1 MTAPAQ
7 NASYGKV
14 PFLEKIGFGLG
25 ELGNNLFWQF
35 FMYYLL
41 FFYTD
46 IYKIAPGVE
55 AAAVAG
61 KMFLIVRMFDAVFDV
76 VIGVIADRTNSRW
89 GKYRPYLL
97 FGALPFG
104 LAGVLAFSTPDFDAS
119 GKIVYAYITY
129 TFLMMIYS
137 LVAIPQNSLLG
148 VLSPDSLERTTLSK
162 YKFVFA
168 FCAGLIVQFGTPRFV
183 ELLGHGDKAKGFQQ
197 TLIGYAIIAVV
208 LFIVSFLTIRER
220 VTPPPQQK
228 TDLKQDFTDLFK
240 NLPWIMLSLTT
251 LATIMAI
258 AIRSSTFVYYFKYY
272 VGERE
277 VNTLFWGVRKFSGEE
292 LMGYFLVMGTLVTI
306 AGTMLVPFFT
316 RLIGKKALYCVLIG
330 TSGLVTVAYYF
341 ISPDQIGL
349 IFFGQVLYSITL
361 GPTSAVLWAMYADTA
376 DYSEWRNNRRAT
388 ALVFSAAIMAQKF
401 GWTFGGWVPGE
412 MLSAFGYVADTQLS
426 QRTLHGIL
434 LMNSIIP
441 AVCAFAAAGLVLLYN
456 LSDNKMKEIEGE
468 LKGRREGAVATS

>member
-14 PFLEKIGFGLG
+14 PFMEKIGYGLG

-46 IYKIAPGVE
+46 IYKIAPGVK

-61 KMFLIVRMFDAVFDV
+61 EMFLIVRMFDAVFDV
-76 VIGVIADRTNSRW
+76 VVGVIADRTHSRW

-104 LAGVLAFSTPDFDAS
+104 LAGVLAFSTPDFDAT
-119 GKIVYAYITY
+119 GKIVYAYVTY

-137 LVAIPQNSLLG
+137 IVAIPQNSLLG
-148 VLSPDSLERTTLSK
+148 VLSPDSQERITLSK

-183 ELLGHGDKAKGFQQ
+183 ELLGHGDKARGFQH
-197 TLIGYAIIAVV
+197 TLIGYAIIAVA
-208 LFIVSFLTIRER
+208 LFVISFLVIRER

-228 TDLKQDFTDLFK
+228 TNLKQDFKDLST
-240 NLPWIMLSLTT
+240 NLPWIMLSITT
-251 LATIMAI
+251 LATIMSI
-258 AIRSSTFVYYFKYY
+258 AIRSCTFVYYFENY
-272 VGERE
+272 VGGQQ
-277 VNTLFWGVRKFSGEE
+277 VNTIFWGVRKMTGGE
-292 LMGYFLVMGTLVTI
+292 LMGYFLVLGTLVTI

-316 RLIGKKALYCVLIG
+316 RLIGKKALYCALIG
-330 TSGLVTVAYYF
+330 TSGVVTIAYYF
-341 ISPDQIGL
+341 IRPDQIGL
-349 IFFGQVLYSITL
+349 IFIGQILYSITL

-434 LMNSIIP
+434 IMNSIIP

-456 LSDNKMKEIEGE
+456 LSEAKMKKVQGD
-468 LKGRREGAVATS
+468 LKQRRETTVAA